1 MANNRTNAG
10 KVLDFH
16 NIMNGYSNETPT
28 LPPFE
33 ILQLREKLL
42 DEEYKESKQALA
54 RLKEMATDGETGDHA
69 PALAKFVH
77 ELADLLY
84 VTYGA
89 MWSCGVDPDS
99 VFAEVHRANMAKQG
113 GPIRADG
120 KQLKPP
126 DWQPANVLKLIQE
139 KTT

>member
-1 MANNRTNAG
+1 MPTDRTNAG

-16 NIMNGYSNETPT
+16 DSMDGYSNATPT
-28 LPPFE
+28 LPPLE
-33 ILQLREKLL
+33 ILELREKLL
-42 DEEYKESKQALA
+42 DEEYKESKEALA
-54 RLKEMATDGETGDHA
+54 QLKTMAKNGETA
-69 PALAKFVH
+69 ESSPALAKFVH

-89 MWSCGVDPDS
+89 MWSCGIDPDP
-99 VFAEVHRANMAKQG
+99 VFAEVHRANMAKMG

-126 DWQPANVLKLIQE
+126 DWQPANVLKIIQE
-139 KTT
+139 L

>member
-1 MANNRTNAG
+1 MTNERSNGG

-16 NIMNGYSNETPT
+16 DIMNGYASPTPT
-28 LPPFE
+28 LPPLE

-42 DEEYKESKQALA
+42 DEEYKESKQVLA
-54 RLKEMATDGETGDHA
+54 RLQEMAKNGETTD
-69 PALAKFVH
+69 ALPVLADFVH

-89 MWSCGVDPDS
+89 MWSCGIDPDP
-99 VFAEVHRANMAKQG
+99 VFAEVHRANMTKRG

-126 DWQPANVLKLIQE
+126 DWQPADVLSII
-139 KTT
+139 KTME